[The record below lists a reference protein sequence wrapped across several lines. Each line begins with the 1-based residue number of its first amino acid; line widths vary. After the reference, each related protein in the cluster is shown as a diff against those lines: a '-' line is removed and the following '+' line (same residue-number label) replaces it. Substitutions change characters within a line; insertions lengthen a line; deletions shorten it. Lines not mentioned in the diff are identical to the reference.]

1 MVSAAEHA
9 VVFEDEGFSGGNLN
23 RPDFK
28 KMMTAAKERKF
39 KAIVVYRLDRI
50 SRNISDFS
58 SLIEELGRLGLT
70 PALCH
75 PDHTMLFPAEKMPKR
90 KKPPESLWVALLP
103 CYILILPQTT
113 FFYKQKTILNP
124 LSPFILYGRTVLEV
138 FRMLLT
144 LLQFFASKFLVL
156 ALHLEAGSFPRP
168 LSPQEEIRTFAALR
182 AGDPSAREKLIRH
195 NLRLVAHIAKKYYAL
210 PSEQDDLISIGTIG
224 LMKAVDTFDSTRR
237 ARFST
242 YASRCIENELR
253 MHFRRER
260 KNAPTL
266 SLQETLDA
274 GKEDSALTL
283 ADVLQDGFCM
293 EDSCE
298 KQDDAQRLRR
308 LIEGLPARERKLI
321 LLRYGLA
328 GQPPLTQLETAKLLQ
343 ISRSYVSRLETH
355 ALELLRAGW
364 EQP

>member
-1 MVSAAEHA
+1 
-9 VVFEDEGFSGGNLN
+9 
-23 RPDFK
+23 
-28 KMMTAAKERKF
+28 
-39 KAIVVYRLDRI
+39 
-50 SRNISDFS
+50 
-58 SLIEELGRLGLT
+58 
-70 PALCH
+70 
-75 PDHTMLFPAEKMPKR
+75 MPKR
-90 KKPPESLWVALLP
+90 KKPPESLWAALLP
-103 CYILILPQTT
+103 CHILILPQTT

-124 LSPFILYGRTVLEV
+124 ISLFISYRRMVLEV

-210 PSEQDDLISIGTIG
+210 PSEQDDLIFIGTIG

-253 MHFRRER
+253 MHFR
-260 KNAPTL
+260 
-266 SLQETLDA
+266 
-274 GKEDSALTL
+274 
-283 ADVLQDGFCM
+283 
-293 EDSCE
+293 
-298 KQDDAQRLRR
+298 
-308 LIEGLPARERKLI
+308 RERKLI